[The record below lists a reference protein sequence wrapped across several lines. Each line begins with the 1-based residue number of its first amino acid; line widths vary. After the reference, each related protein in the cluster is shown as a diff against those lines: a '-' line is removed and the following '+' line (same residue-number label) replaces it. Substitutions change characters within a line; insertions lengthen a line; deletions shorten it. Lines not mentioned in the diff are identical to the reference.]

1 VADANLDHLARLIGE
16 LGQVL
21 ARLRTRELT
30 ATAPRSC
37 AKCGRHEQPWTPVL
51 DPGGRI
57 TGWVGPSCARKGA
70 TGGVQLP
77 LEQEG
82 APT

>member
-1 VADANLDHLARLIGE
+1 MADDVLGDLARLIGE

-70 TGGVQLP
+70 AGGTQLP

-82 APT
+82 ANR